1 MVIRR
6 RDNEYFVMDCD
17 SMAGTWLNGEEIH
30 GEAKLKEKDMI
41 AICDCIMILC
51 GNKIIYNIPVS
62 KNRKQIKYRRGG
74 FKRSPCLYFC
84 ADIKSRKVKSNRGL
98 ERKN

>member
-1 MVIRR
+1 
-6 RDNEYFVMDCD
+6 
-17 SMAGTWLNGEEIH
+17 MAGTWLNGEEIH

-62 KNRKQIKYRRGG
+62 KNRKTNQNIERGG
-74 FKRSPCLYFC
+74 FKRSPCYTLCGY
-84 ADIKSRKVKSNRGL
+84 KES
-98 ERKN
+98 